1 MEPSRWA
8 LDPFLKQPIKTFENT
23 QEAIPSQALYGS
35 NAGQMRLPWK
45 AMETGRKGAGS
56 NFPLER
62 GSEGQTTPYG
72 FDSGAQGLAE
82 TVSPGP
88 NR

>member
-1 MEPSRWA
+1 
-8 LDPFLKQPIKTFENT
+8 
-23 QEAIPSQALYGS
+23 
-35 NAGQMRLPWK
+35 MRLPCI
-45 AMETGRKGAGS
+45 AMKTGRKGAGS

-72 FDSGAQGLAE
+72 FDSGAQGQTVA
-82 TVSPGP
+82 VSPGP